1 VPGAPKP
8 KGPSSLA
15 PIGLFDSGIGGLTVA
30 AAIRDRLP
38 RFPLLYFG
46 DTAHM
51 PYGDKSED
59 AIRYYSI
66 RIAHYLLKNKARAIV
81 IACNTASSIASR
93 VVEEFVDG
101 RVPVFNVI
109 DPVAEHVAAH
119 YPHSK
124 VGVIGTKA
132 TVRTGAYAK
141 GIALRAPDCDVR
153 MLATPLLAPM
163 IEEGFFNN
171 NISKSIL
178 SSYLSNRKFKGIEA
192 LVLGC
197 THYPLIRDEIASIV
211 GPEVE
216 LIDSARLLS
225 ARLEDYFASEDPG
238 EGRPEPKHRFV
249 VSDYTESFAKTARI
263 FFGRKVQL
271 SEDPIW
277 GS

>member
-1 VPGAPKP
+1 MSTPRAQTHSKEAG
-8 KGPSSLA
+8 G
-15 PIGLFDSGIGGLTVA
+15 PIGIFDSGIGGLTVA

-38 RFPLLYFG
+38 GVPLLYFG

-66 RIAHYLLKNKARAIV
+66 RIAHYLLKHKAKAIV

-101 RVPVFNVI
+101 RVPVYNVI
-109 DPVAEHVAAH
+109 DPVVDQIGQR
-119 YPHSK
+119 YPNGK

-132 TVRTGAYAK
+132 TVRTAAYAK
-141 GIALRAPDCDVR
+141 GIAAVAPECDVR

-171 NISKSIL
+171 NISTSIL
-178 SSYLSNRKFKGIEA
+178 KSYLSNRKLKGIEA

-197 THYPLIRDEIASIV
+197 THYPLIRSEIAAIL
-211 GPEVE
+211 GDRVE
-216 LIDSARLLS
+216 LMDSAQLLAS
-225 ARLEDYFASEDPG
+225 QLEAEWGSIADAPIA
-238 EGRPEPKHRFV
+238 EPKHRFV
-249 VSDYTESFAKTARI
+249 VSDYTDSFAKTARL
-263 FFGRKVQL
+263 FFGRKVHL
-271 SEDPIW
+271 TEETLW